1 VWLTDE
7 EQQLWRAYLA
17 MASRLQQA
25 MHRQLQRDNGLSLAD
40 YDVLV
45 ALSERGA
52 CRVNELGEL
61 LAWEQSRLSHQLAR
75 MRQRGL
81 VERRGTAEDR
91 RGATVELTEAGMAAI
106 RAAAPDHAELVRA
119 TLFEG
124 MSTDEQRALATLSGR
139 VLERLATS
147 PTP

>member
-1 VWLTDE
+1 MWLTEE
-7 EQQLWRAYLA
+7 EQRVWRAYLA
-17 MASRLQQA
+17 MSSRLQHA

-52 CRVNELGEL
+52 CRVNELCEH

-81 VERRGTAEDR
+81 VLRRGSETDR
-91 RGATVELTEAGMAAI
+91 RGATVELTEAGMEAI

-124 MSTDEQRALATLSGR
+124 MSADEQRVLAGLTER
-139 VLERLATS
+139 VLDRLATS
-147 PTP
+147 PSR